1 MAFTAK
7 RWNGSTSGD
16 YSAAANW
23 DAISV
28 RNDNYTWTAS
38 GSGTAEYYLRTAASG
53 DPGFINKPDLV
64 FIAGTQRVEGT
75 AGSLTNLQWDYAD
88 NDTLGYSTLYIRLDA
103 GDPDSQLPDYVTFK
117 QLPKESDDVRIPA
130 GSGAITSGLTA
141 FASVNLG
148 SWYRERGH
156 VNLIASSAGPLF
168 VSADGVIEHWG
179 TALAYINV
187 AGDNTVKVYETA
199 SASEGNFGLYLS
211 GSCSNV
217 MSIMGGP
224 VGGAV
229 RHGETL
235 TLNAGARV
243 TNAGA
248 LTLGVG
254 CAVTGTL
261 YQSAGLLVQRCNS
274 TTTTIEGGTFR
285 SEEVCTIGTL
295 NLVADSRL
303 RSATATLNSSGT
315 ITTLN
320 LENASATVDR
330 TQTGV
335 SATITT
341 CNHEAGTLIYDG
353 NTTTITTYNKPT
365 SGPARLSAVAG

>member
-38 GSGTAEYYLRTAASG
+38 GSGTNEYYLRTAANA

-103 GDPDSQLPDYVTFK
+103 GDPDLQAPDYVTFK
-117 QLPKESDDVRIPA
+117 QLPKDADDVRIPA

-141 FASVNLG
+141 FASIGLN

-156 VNLIASSAGPLF
+156 VNLIGSSSGPLF
-168 VSADGVIEHWG
+168 VSVDGVIEHWG
-179 TALAYINV
+179 IGLAYINV
-187 AGDNTVKVYETA
+187 SGDNPVKIYETA
-199 SASEGNFGLYLS
+199 SASEGNFGLYLT
-211 GSCSNV
+211 GSANNLAV
-217 MSIMGGP
+217 MGGP
-224 VGGAV
+224 VGVAV
-229 RHGETL
+229 RHGDSFSL
-235 TLNAGARV
+235 SNGLRV

-248 LTLGVG
+248 VTLGVG
-254 CAVTGTL
+254 CSVTGTI